1 MIAIEVFFALVVIGL
16 VAVILLQYFSQRP
29 DRGEKG
35 DAVKS
40 QEEIESHKSR
50 L

>member
-1 MIAIEVFFALVVIGL
+1 MIAIEVFFVLVLVGLVV
-16 VAVILLQYFSQRP
+16 VVSMQFFSHRV

-40 QEEIESHKSR
+40 QEEIESHRAKH
-50 L
+50 